1 MYTPR
6 VLATKS
12 WSQPRRELERIY
24 RERGPCDVVMADID
38 DNIPGQRVA
47 FFAQAA
53 LETAR

>member
-1 MYTPR
+1 
-6 VLATKS
+6 
-12 WSQPRRELERIY
+12 
-24 RERGPCDVVMADID
+24 MADID